1 MNIREAAQEYGDI
14 SRGTYDIGFINS
26 DGMNDET
33 EFFVDDLEDLV
44 ALFDEFCRE
53 NGFTEDSVTH
63 IEKVGLT
70 VRELNRDQLN
80 QLKESLATLENDE
93 NRDCISLNE
102 LLKSHDR
109 ITDVEVYEYFDGV
122 LFSEDDFYSQVV

>member
-26 DGMNDET
+26 DGVNDET

-80 QLKESLATLENDE
+80 QLKESLALLDAALEN
-93 NRDCISLNE
+93 RSRSLDE
-102 LLKSHDR
+102 LLESHDR
-109 ITDVEVYEYFDGV
+109 ITDEEVYEYFDGT
-122 LFSEDDFYSQVV
+122 LFSEGDFYI

>member
-44 ALFDEFCRE
+44 ALFGEFCRE
-53 NGFTEDSVTH
+53 NGFTEDSVMH
-63 IEKVGLT
+63 IERVGLT

-80 QLKESLATLENDE
+80 QLKESLATLENDA
-93 NRDCISLNE
+93 NGDGISLNE
-102 LLKSHDR
+102 LLESHDR
-109 ITDVEVYEYFDGV
+109 ITDEEVYEYFDGT
-122 LFSEDDFYSQVV
+122 LFSEEDFYI

>member
-33 EFFVDDLEDLV
+33 DFFVDDLEDLV
-44 ALFDEFCRE
+44 ALFSEFCRE
-53 NGFTEDSVTH
+53 NGFAEDSVTY
-63 IEKVGLT
+63 IQIVGLT

-80 QLKESLATLENDE
+80 QLKESLATLENDA
-93 NRDCISLNE
+93 NGDGISLNE
-102 LLKSHDR
+102 LLESHDR
-109 ITDVEVYEYFDGV
+109 ITDEEVYEYFDGT
-122 LFSEDDFYSQVV
+122 LFSEGDFYI

>member
-44 ALFDEFCRE
+44 ALFGEFCRE
-53 NGFTEDSVTH
+53 NGLMGHSITH

-70 VRELNRDQLN
+70 VRVLNRDQLN
-80 QLKESLATLENDE
+80 QLKEGIVTLEKSNNGE
-93 NRDCISLNE
+93 GVSYEE
-102 LLKSHDR
+102 LLESHEQ
-109 ITDVEVYEYFDGV
+109 ITDEEVYEYFEGV
-122 LFSEDDFYSQVV
+122 LFSEEDFE

>member
-33 EFFVDDLEDLV
+33 EFFVDNLEDLV
-44 ALFDEFCRE
+44 TLFSEFCRE
-53 NGFTEDSVTH
+53 NGFTEDSVTY
-63 IEKVGLT
+63 IGIVGLT

-80 QLKESLATLENDE
+80 QLKESLATLENDV
-93 NRDCISLNE
+93 NGDGISLNE
-102 LLKSHDR
+102 LLESHDR
-109 ITDVEVYEYFDGV
+109 ITDEEVYEYFDGT
-122 LFSEDDFYSQVV
+122 LFSEGDFYI

>member
-44 ALFDEFCRE
+44 ALFSEFCRE
-53 NGFTEDSVTH
+53 NGLAEDSVAY
-63 IEKVGLT
+63 IKIVGLT

-80 QLKESLATLENDE
+80 QLKESLATLENDV
-93 NRDCISLNE
+93 NGDGISLNE
-102 LLKSHDR
+102 LLESHDR
-109 ITDVEVYEYFDGV
+109 ITDEEVYEYFDGT
-122 LFSEDDFYSQVV
+122 LFSEGDFYI

>member
-14 SRGTYDIGFINS
+14 PRGTYDIGFINS

-63 IEKVGLT
+63 IERVGLT

-80 QLKESLATLENDE
+80 QLKESLATLENDA
-93 NRDCISLNE
+93 NGDGISL
-102 LLKSHDR
+102 

-122 LFSEDDFYSQVV
+122 LFSEDDFYS

>member
-1 MNIREAAQEYGDI
+1 MNIREVAQEYGDI

-53 NGFTEDSVTH
+53 NGFAEDSVTY
-63 IEKVGLT
+63 IGRVGLT

-80 QLKESLATLENDE
+80 QLKESFALLDAALEN
-93 NRDCISLNE
+93 RSCSLDD
-102 LLKSHDR
+102 LLEYHDR
-109 ITDVEVYEYFDGV
+109 ITDEEVYEYYDGT
-122 LFSEDDFYSQVV
+122 LFAEEDSYI

>member
-44 ALFDEFCRE
+44 SLFGEFCRE
-53 NGFTEDSVTH
+53 NGFTEDSITH
-63 IEKVGLT
+63 IERVGLT

-80 QLKESLATLENDE
+80 QLKESLATLENDA
-93 NRDCISLNE
+93 NGDGISLNE
-102 LLKSHDR
+102 LLESHDR
-109 ITDVEVYEYFDGV
+109 ITDEEVYEYFDGT
-122 LFSEDDFYSQVV
+122 LFSEEDFYI

>member
-14 SRGTYDIGFINS
+14 PRGTYDIGFINS
-26 DGMNDET
+26 DGMNDKT

-44 ALFDEFCRE
+44 SLFGEFCRE

-63 IEKVGLT
+63 IERVGLT

-80 QLKESLATLENDE
+80 QLKESLALLDAALEN
-93 NRDCISLNE
+93 RSRSLDE
-102 LLKSHDR
+102 LLESHDR
-109 ITDVEVYEYFDGV
+109 ITDEEVYEYFDGT
-122 LFSEDDFYSQVV
+122 LFSEEDFYI

>member
-44 ALFDEFCRE
+44 ALFSEFCRE
-53 NGFTEDSVTH
+53 NGFAEDSVTY
-63 IEKVGLT
+63 IKIVGLT

-80 QLKESLATLENDE
+80 QLKESLATLENDA
-93 NRDCISLNE
+93 NGDGISLNE

-109 ITDVEVYEYFDGV
+109 IMDVEVYEYFDGV
-122 LFSEDDFYSQVV
+122 LFSEDDFYS

>member
-122 LFSEDDFYSQVV
+122 LFSEDDFYS

>member
-14 SRGTYDIGFINS
+14 PRGTYDIGFINS

-44 ALFDEFCRE
+44 SLFGEFCRE

-63 IEKVGLT
+63 IERVGLT

-80 QLKESLATLENDE
+80 QLKESLALLDAALEN
-93 NRDCISLNE
+93 RSRSLDE
-102 LLKSHDR
+102 LLESHDR
-109 ITDVEVYEYFDGV
+109 ITDEEVYEYFDGT
-122 LFSEDDFYSQVV
+122 LFSEEDFYI

>member
-1 MNIREAAQEYGDI
+1 MNIREAAQEYGD
-14 SRGTYDIGFINS
+14 GTYDIGFINS

-63 IEKVGLT
+63 IERVGLT

-80 QLKESLATLENDE
+80 
-93 NRDCISLNE
+93 
-102 LLKSHDR
+102 H
-109 ITDVEVYEYFDGV
+109 
-122 LFSEDDFYSQVV
+122 

>member
-14 SRGTYDIGFINS
+14 SRGIYNIGFINS

-44 ALFDEFCRE
+44 ALFGEFCRE
-53 NGFTEDSVTH
+53 NGFTEDSVTY
-63 IEKVGLT
+63 IGRVGLT

-80 QLKESLATLENDE
+80 QFKESFALLEAAME
-93 NRDCISLNE
+93 NRSCSLDD
-102 LLKSHDR
+102 LLESHDR
-109 ITDVEVYEYFDGV
+109 ITDEEVYEYYDGT
-122 LFSEDDFYSQVV
+122 LFSESEEDFYI

>member
-1 MNIREAAQEYGDI
+1 MNIREAAQEYGNI

-122 LFSEDDFYSQVV
+122 LFSEDDFYS

>member
-44 ALFDEFCRE
+44 TLFGEFCRE
-53 NGFTEDSVTH
+53 NGLMGHSVTH

-70 VRELNRDQLN
+70 VRDLNRDQLN
-80 QLKESLATLENDE
+80 QLKESLATLENDA
-93 NRDCISLNE
+93 NGDGISLNE
-102 LLKSHDR
+102 LLESHDR
-109 ITDVEVYEYFDGV
+109 ITDEEVYEYFDGT
-122 LFSEDDFYSQVV
+122 LFSEEDFDI